1 MSYPTLSAWLH
12 TATERVP
19 VPLINDPA
27 VYDAHCKSK
36 GGVCFIA
43 FLPDE
48 DWELGLEM
56 MRRVAERV
64 WVTPNIING
73 QFTTQ
78 PLPIQF
84 AWAQADHQL
93 AVRDAIRLQNAP
105 GMLAINA
112 VKNVFTTCVLALAAC
127 VPAAR
132 CRLWQHPGHAAIPPP
147 HCLTRAVLR
156 YWCPPPGTRARLLR
170 ARCGSLSSTRCCT
183 RTTWW
188 RSTTRCQRSGTP
200 RAPSSP
206 RAVPGVVPRMLW
218 LTRGRHPPSLALAL
232 GRTVEDPEVRAARL
246 KAERKARRAKRSKK
260 KKGKKKRKSKKK
272 GKKKA
277 KAASDE
283 L

>member
-127 VPAAR
+127 VPTAR

-156 YWCPPPGTRARLLR
+156 CWCPTARYKGAFAEGEVRQFVIDTMLYQNDLVALDNPLPTFRYATRSLVPSCCAGCR
-170 ARCGSLSSTRCCT
+170 AADAVADTGSAS
-183 RTTWW
+183 
-188 RSTTRCQRSGTP
+188 
-200 RAPSSP
+200 
-206 RAVPGVVPRMLW
+206 
-218 LTRGRHPPSLALAL
+218 SLACVGTWQDGRGPRGTGCAL
-232 GRTVEDPEVRAARL
+232 EGGAQGPAGE
-246 KAERKARRAKRSKK
+246 AEQEEE
-260 KKGKKKRKSKKK
+260 GQEEEEEQEE
-272 GKKKA
+272 GQ
-277 KAASDE
+277 E
-283 L
+283 EGEGCVG